1 MKRLTDIEEIL
12 RILEERGLNPIRMD
26 DELPVFDA
34 QVSCGLPNGVG
45 DVSSSMKGSPSL
57 LRRLGAEYA
66 VHAHGDSMV
75 GAGVDDGDILYIDCR
90 ADIHDG
96 DMVLAM
102 PESGEYLIKIFYTDW
117 DDVSWLIPCNDK
129 YKPIPLNEDDS
140 PMIVGKVVN
149 VLKVNPYNMPSRVCR
164 KMIEGL
170 LSGKSARLN
179 ITDEMVSEAIR
190 VVAPM
195 VTNARQWY
203 AVMRAMADAEV
214 QDESDF
220 DGFCSRICL
229 LLPQHKHLP
238 DAKELQRMA
247 VLSFA
252 KQVAMWVECDAPV
265 TGKRFRDYLAIAK
278 CMAGFLSNEAA

>member
-1 MKRLTDIEEIL
+1 MKRLTNIEEIL
-12 RILEERGLNPIRMD
+12 RILEERGLSPIRMD

-90 ADIHDG
+90 AEIHDG

-140 PMIVGKVVN
+140 PVIVGKVVN

-170 LSGKSARLN
+170 LSGKSAKLN

-203 AVMRAMADAEV
+203 APYRALVDAGVYEKTDYSAFCERV
-214 QDESDF
+214 VKVVPDHSYKPKRDELI
-220 DGFCSRICL
+220 RM
-229 LLPQHKHLP
+229 
-238 DAKELQRMA
+238 LQK
-247 VLSFA
+247 SF
-252 KQVAMWVECDAPV
+252 KRPVKLWSEDDAPV
-265 TGKRFRDYLAIAK
+265 SGKRFYDYQAIGYK
-278 CMAGFLSNEAA
+278 VYEMLGMKL